1 MKINNA
7 TRLKVVAKFKQPS
20 KDGTQHYPKI
30 SVLSGYEAG
39 TLGCSEEVFEAVAE
53 NVTYDFATTF
63 DTEYKSFKL
72 TGVIKEVK

>member
-20 KDGTQHYPKI
+20 KDGTQQYPKI

-39 TLGCSEEVFEAVAE
+39 TLGCVVEAVTE
-53 NVTYDFATTF
+53 NATYDFATIY

-72 TGVIKEVK
+72 AGVIKEVK

>member
-20 KDGTQHYPKI
+20 KDGTQQYPKI

-39 TLGCSEEVFEAVAE
+39 TLGCVEDVFEAVTE
-53 NVTYDFATTF
+53 NATYDFATIY

-72 TGVIKEVK
+72 AGVIKEVK